1 MASEELNSFSA
12 GRLKAKAPP
21 MVPVEML
28 VAVGEVTLAAG
39 DVPRGVLREF
49 YEKFLGLV
57 FVAGE
62 VEDGGVRFR
71 HQQQRIHLD
80 RGREELG
87 RVGLLI
93 RQFDAALQRL
103 RGRGVRYELLHT
115 DNGLT
120 RTAILRDPAGNWVHL
135 LETRG
140 L

>member
-1 MASEELNSFSA
+1 
-12 GRLKAKAPP
+12 

-57 FVAGE
+57 FVAG
-62 VEDGGVRFR
+62 DGEEIRFR
-71 HQQQRIHLD
+71 HHQQRILLE

-93 RQFDAALQRL
+93 RRFDTALERL
-103 RGRGVRYELLHT
+103 RGRGVAYEVLHT
-115 DNGLT
+115 DHGLT

-140 L
+140 F

>member
-1 MASEELNSFSA
+1 MASEEGFSV
-12 GRLKAKAPP
+12 GRLKGKAPP

-57 FVAGE
+57 FVSGE
-62 VEDGGVRFR
+62 EEGVRFR
-71 HQQQRIHLD
+71 HLQQRIFLE

-93 RQFDAALQRL
+93 RRFDTALERL
-103 RGRGVRYELLHT
+103 RGRGVPYELLHT
-115 DNGLT
+115 DQGLT

-140 L
+140 F